1 MKHGRRHTEGTKE
14 KMRIARQ
21 NYWSDPANRA
31 KLSVSVKR
39 ALADPEVRARMKASI
54 KKALADPAKRAK
66 RSEISKAA
74 WTDPEKRA
82 RMLAGIR
89 LAWSDPKLRA
99 KMRGTRKYRLPPM
112 TEQQRRLY
120 LKLRPYFRREEA
132 LARALGK
139 PMPSS
144 KPGS

>member
-1 MKHGRRHTEGTKE
+1 MRRGQRHSE
-14 KMRIARQ
+14 A
-21 NYWSDPANRA
+21 A
-31 KLSVSVKR
+31 KQRMSKAVKR
-39 ALADPEVRARMKASI
+39 ALADPEV
-54 KKALADPAKRAK
+54 
-66 RSEISKAA
+66 
-74 WTDPEKRA
+74 
-82 RMLAGIR
+82 
-89 LAWSDPKLRA
+89 RA

-120 LKLRPYFRREEA
+120 LKLRPYFCREEA

>member
-1 MKHGRRHTEGTKE
+1 MKQGQRHSEGTKA

-21 NYWSDPANRA
+21 RYWSDPVNREKVA
-31 KLSVSVKR
+31 ASVKR
-39 ALADPEVRARMKASI
+39 ALADPQVRAKMSASI
-54 KKALADPAKRAK
+54 KKAFADPAVRAR

-74 WTDPEKRA
+74 WADPEMRA

-112 TEQQRRLY
+112 TEQQRRVY
-120 LKLRPYFRREEA
+120 AKLRMYVGRDKA
-132 LARALGK
+132 LAQVLGK
-139 PMPSS
+139 PMPPP
-144 KPGS
+144 KPRP